1 MAARHQTLSDYE
13 IQEILADSASES
25 EAEIEGG
32 GEEEDNYE
40 DMEVDEPEETSINFS
55 ASNRRTTRN
64 QNIPS
69 QIWSTDFIP
78 YTGSTTA
85 IHHDKKLG
93 APGSLVMKLMENY
106 LEKGHNLYVDN
117 WYTSPVLFEML
128 HSMKTGACGTV
139 RSDRIHLTDSK

>member
-1 MAARHQTLSDYE
+1 MATRHQTLSDYE

-32 GEEEDNYE
+32 GEEEDNYA

-69 QIWSTDFIP
+69 QIWSTGIEIVKKYRNLICDKRWVLDKDNNDREKER
-78 YTGSTTA
+78 TT
-85 IHHDKKLG
+85 
-93 APGSLVMKLMENY
+93 
-106 LEKGHNLYVDN
+106 
-117 WYTSPVLFEML
+117 
-128 HSMKTGACGTV
+128 
-139 RSDRIHLTDSK
+139 

>member
-1 MAARHQTLSDYE
+1 MATRHQTLSDYE

-32 GEEEDNYE
+32 GEEEDNYA

-69 QIWSTDFIP
+69 QIWST
-78 YTGSTTA
+78 
-85 IHHDKKLG
+85 
-93 APGSLVMKLMENY
+93 
-106 LEKGHNLYVDN
+106 EKDQNLYVDN
-117 WYTSPVLFEML
+117 WYTSPFLFEML

-139 RSDRIHLTDSK
+139 RSNRIHLTDSKGIIEIELLECRQYSRSLEGTEIF